1 MALSLSAEQKNL
13 KNIFMNDDR
22 YIVPPYQRPYSW
34 TQEQCSQLYEDITN
48 AFEEGDSYFLGNIVL
63 ASKVDNEQQEIV
75 DGQQRLITLWLF
87 VKALSTLLP
96 TLSKIRRMLWV
107 DSWEEAEEN
116 KCKII
121 SEVIE
126 SNNQED
132 LNRIL
137 QYTEEDYSV
146 ELSQLHNIKEFRY
159 KDKRG
164 TLATNAVVIYG
175 MFKEFFSRIEDSK
188 KKDFWEFFSTQVF
201 LLPIILSDVDIDKAR
216 ARALTIFETINNRGM
231 DLQDADIF
239 KARLYEMSLRVNE
252 ATSFIEK
259 WQEITTECDDLNIN
273 VDDLFRYYYQI
284 IRGRERIITA
294 EKGLRDFFQNDK
306 FSPFFTGNYQNIM
319 DSLHEILEVLKL
331 VLNLRNTDIEIAKWL
346 QVLYAYTNQYPQYA
360 FIVYLFFNKDADEK
374 KHIEFI
380 KKIIR
385 YCYGK
390 GSTTTIK
397 FEIYSIISK
406 IACGEVINDYY
417 LSELKYDMV
426 KFPGRLT
433 KGLSLLFNYLENSK
447 DKVISS
453 FCVEKILKSVDQ
465 RELNTWNN
473 ECFSSLANYIVLD
486 RAMKSTSLSNRIS
499 DYQNSTLSYVRKL
512 FSSGN
517 YSKEDFELREQKI
530 QKVLM
535 SFFMGN
541 EEY

>member
-87 VKALSTLLP
+87 VKALSALLP

-146 ELSQLHNIKEFRY
+146 ELSQLHKIKEFRY
-159 KDKRG
+159 KDERG

-175 MFKEFFSRIEDSK
+175 MFKEYFSRIEDSK
-188 KKDFWEFFSTQVF
+188 KKDFWEYFSTQVF
-201 LLPIILSDVDIDKAR
+201 LLPIILSDVDMDKAR

-259 WQEITTECDDLNIN
+259 WQEIATECDDLNIN

-331 VLNLRNTDIEIAKWL
+331 VLNLRNTDVEIAKWL

-360 FIVYLFFNKDADEK
+360 FIVVF
-374 KHIEFI
+374 
-380 KKIIR
+380 
-385 YCYGK
+385 
-390 GSTTTIK
+390 
-397 FEIYSIISK
+397 
-406 IACGEVINDYY
+406 
-417 LSELKYDMV
+417 
-426 KFPGRLT
+426 
-433 KGLSLLFNYLENSK
+433 
-447 DKVISS
+447 
-453 FCVEKILKSVDQ
+453 
-465 RELNTWNN
+465 
-473 ECFSSLANYIVLD
+473 
-486 RAMKSTSLSNRIS
+486 
-499 DYQNSTLSYVRKL
+499 
-512 FSSGN
+512 
-517 YSKEDFELREQKI
+517 
-530 QKVLM
+530 
-535 SFFMGN
+535 
-541 EEY
+541 

>member
-48 AFEEGDSYFLGNIVL
+48 AFEKNESYFLGNIVL
-63 ASKVDNEQQEIV
+63 ASKMDDEQQEIV

-87 VKALSTLLP
+87 VKALSALLP
-96 TLSKIRRMLWV
+96 TLSKIRRMLCV

-132 LNRIL
+132 LNSIL
-137 QYTEEDYSV
+137 QYTEKDYSE
-146 ELSQLHNIKEFRY
+146 ELSQLNKIKEFRY
-159 KDKRG
+159 KDEKG
-164 TLATNAVVIYG
+164 ALATNAIVIYN
-175 MFKEFFSRIEDSK
+175 MFKEYFLRIDDSQ
-188 KKDFWEFFSTQVF
+188 KKDFWEYFSTQVF
-201 LLPIILSDVDIDKAR
+201 LLPIILSDVDMNKAR

-239 KARLYEMSLRVNE
+239 KARLYEMSLKVNE

-259 WQEITTECDDLNIN
+259 WQEITRDCDDLNIN

-284 IRGRERIITA
+284 IRGKERIITA

-306 FSPFFTGNYQNIM
+306 FSPFSTGNYQNIM
-319 DSLHEILEVLKL
+319 LSLCEILEVLKL
-331 VLNLRNTDIEIAKWL
+331 VLNLRNTDVEIAKWL

-360 FIVYLFFNKDADEK
+360 FIVYLFFYKDADEK

-397 FEIYSIISK
+397 FEIYTIISK
-406 IACGEVINDYY
+406 IACGEAINDYY
-417 LSELKYDMV
+417 LSELKDDMV
-426 KFPGRLT
+426 DSPGRLT

-447 DKVISS
+447 NKVISS
-453 FCVEKILKSVDQ
+453 FYVEKILKSVDQ
-465 RELNTWNN
+465 RELSTWNT
-473 ECFSSLANYIVLD
+473 EYFSSLANYIVLD
-486 RAMKSTSLSNRIS
+486 RTMKSTSLSNRIS
-499 DYQNSTLSYVRKL
+499 DYQNSTLPYVREL
-512 FSSGN
+512 FSSGD
-517 YSKEDFELREQKI
+517 YSKEDFERRKQKI

-535 SFFMGN
+535 DFFTGN

>member
-1 MALSLSAEQKNL
+1 M
-13 KNIFMNDDR
+13 
-22 YIVPPYQRPYSW
+22 
-34 TQEQCSQLYEDITN
+34 
-48 AFEEGDSYFLGNIVL
+48 
-63 ASKVDNEQQEIV
+63 
-75 DGQQRLITLWLF
+75 
-87 VKALSTLLP
+87 
-96 TLSKIRRMLWV
+96 
-107 DSWEEAEEN
+107 
-116 KCKII
+116 
-121 SEVIE
+121 
-126 SNNQED
+126 
-132 LNRIL
+132 
-137 QYTEEDYSV
+137 
-146 ELSQLHNIKEFRY
+146 FREY
-159 KDKRG
+159 
-164 TLATNAVVIYG
+164 
-175 MFKEFFSRIEDSK
+175 FSRIEDSK
-188 KKDFWEFFSTQVF
+188 KKDFWEYFSTQVF
-201 LLPIILSDVDIDKAR
+201 LLPIILSDVDMDKAR

-331 VLNLRNTDIEIAKWL
+331 VLNLRNTDVEIAKWL

-397 FEIYSIISK
+397 FETYSIISN

-417 LSELKYDMV
+417 LSELV

-499 DYQNSTLSYVRKL
+499 DYQNSTLSYVREL